1 MTINTSAWVRFLRS
15 YGPIPSNDNMYD
27 ESIQRALRRTKLKP
41 LTLPAQ
47 CIDALIEN
55 FNSETP
61 KSQILTGTA
70 GDGKTYHCRAV
81 WSALGGSDED
91 WDEGEKIQTLV
102 LGERLLVIIKD
113 LSELGEAESDALIR
127 RLGGDVADPQR
138 ATLYLIAANHGQ
150 LLERLKSVT
159 DSEPVRTLTD
169 AVEAVMV
176 TGRTPPDDIYVQLYD
191 LSRWP
196 AADHL
201 KYVIQEI
208 VTHEGWDGCHDCGL
222 AGQCPIL
229 VNRERLMGDEASE
242 RLKARLQDLVR
253 ISELNGHHFP
263 IRQLLVLVTNMILGH
278 PDARHGLMTCADALQ
293 LAHEGRSDG
302 ASLYRNVFGENLKP
316 SVAERTDP
324 FSKLA
329 LFGVGQE
336 TSNAVDSLLVY
347 GADDPKLQERYD
359 ALMRQ
364 DANYGATA
372 AFARAQ
378 LDYLEGAES
387 SAQAN
392 FLNLLRGQRQRLF
405 FTLPDSDPITGS
417 VWDLTIFKHAGE
429 YLAAAEAV
437 RDGRSPGRDT
447 MMRVVRGLNR
457 VFSGMLIQTFDELVL
472 ATSGTHSETK
482 ISSLVEEFLSVPR
495 KSGEEVSIVAGNGE
509 EIDLKISFVR
519 DDDPAP
525 VRLPLTP
532 TRFEFLCRVADGALP
547 TSFSLEC
554 FEDFLAL
561 KARLLSAA
569 KRRQALDGPAP
580 GDAFELRF
588 LDVTGD
594 GRANSRRVSVRI

>member
-27 ESIQRALRRTKLKP
+27 ESIRRALRRTKLKP

-47 CIDALIEN
+47 CIDTLLEN
-55 FNSETP
+55 FRAATP
-61 KSQILTGTA
+61 DSVILTGTA

-81 WSALGGSDED
+81 WLALGGNDED
-91 WDEGEKIQTLV
+91 WDEGDKIQSLSIGERTLV
-102 LGERLLVIIKD
+102 IVKD
-113 LSELGEAESDALIR
+113 LSELGELESDALIR
-127 RLGGDVADPQR
+127 QLGTDIVDPQR
-138 ATLYLIAANHGQ
+138 MTLYLIAANHGQ
-150 LLERLKSVT
+150 LLERLKAVA
-159 DSEPVRTLTD
+159 DSKQVDGLTN
-169 AVEAVMV
+169 AVEALMV
-176 TGRTPPDDIYVQLYD
+176 TGRAPPQGIHIQLFD

-201 KYVIQEI
+201 MHVIREI
-208 VTHEGWDGCHDCGL
+208 VTHDGWDGCQDCGA

-229 VNRERLMGDEASE
+229 INRERLLEDESGE
-242 RLKARLQDLVR
+242 RLKLRLQNLVR

-278 PDARHGLMTCADALQ
+278 PEARHGLMTCPEAVQ
-293 LAHEGRSDG
+293 LAHQGRSDG

-324 FSKLA
+324 FAKLA

-347 GADDPKLQERYD
+347 GADDPHLQVRYD
-359 ALMRQ
+359 SLMRA
-364 DANYGATA
+364 DVHYGATA
-372 AFARAQ
+372 AFARGQ

-387 SAQAN
+387 SAQAT

-429 YLAAAEAV
+429 YLAAAEAQT
-437 RDGRSPGRDT
+437 RPPARETLTRI
-447 MMRVVRGLNR
+447 VRGLNR
-457 VFSGMLIQTFDELVL
+457 VFSGMLIQTADQLVL

-495 KSGEEVSIVAGNGE
+495 KSGEEVAIVAGIDAQ
-509 EIDLKISFVR
+509 IDLKVSFAR
-519 DDDPAP
+519 DDDPPP
-525 VRLPLTP
+525 VTLTLTP

-569 KRRQALDGPAP
+569 KRRQALDGPAH

-588 LDVTGD
+588 LDVTDD
-594 GRANSRRVSVRI
+594 GRANSRRVSVRL

>member
-27 ESIQRALRRTKLKP
+27 ESIQRALRRTGLEP

-47 CIDALIEN
+47 CIDALLQN
-55 FNSETP
+55 FNAETP
-61 KSQILTGTA
+61 DSVILTGTA

-81 WSALGGSDED
+81 WSSLGGSDEG
-91 WDEGEKIQTLV
+91 WDNGDKVQTLP
-102 LGERLLVIIKD
+102 LGDRNLVIIKD
-113 LSELGEAESDALIR
+113 LSELGQVESDALIR
-127 RLGGDVADPQR
+127 QFGADVVDPTR

-159 DSEPVRTLTD
+159 DSEPVGVLL
-169 AVEAVMV
+169 EAIEALMV
-176 TGRTPPDDIYVQLYD
+176 TGRVPPEGINVQLFD

-201 KYVIQEI
+201 EHVIREI
-208 VTHEGWDGCHDCGL
+208 VTHEGWDGCQDCGV
-222 AGQCPIL
+222 AEQCPIL
-229 VNRERLMGDEASE
+229 VNRRRLMENEAGE
-242 RLKARLQDLVR
+242 RLKSRLKDLVR

-278 PDARHGLMTCADALQ
+278 PEARHGLMACADALL
-293 LAHEGRSDG
+293 LAQQGRSYG

-316 SVAERTDP
+316 TVAERTDP
-324 FSKLA
+324 FAKLA

-336 TSNAVDSLLVY
+336 ASNAVDSLLVY
-347 GADDPKLQERYD
+347 GADDPKLQGRYD

-364 DANYGATA
+364 DASYGATA

-378 LDYLEGAES
+378 LNYLEGVES
-387 SAQAN
+387 GAQAT

-405 FTLPDSDPITGS
+405 FTLPDADPITGN

-429 YLAAAEAV
+429 YLAAAASV
-437 RDGRSPGRDT
+437 REDRSPARDT

-495 KSGEEVSIVAGNGE
+495 KSGEEVALVAGNGE
-509 EIDLKISFVR
+509 QIDLKVSFVR

-569 KRRQALDGPAP
+569 KRRQALDGPAQ

-594 GRANSRRVSVRI
+594 GRANSRRVSVKI

>member
-27 ESIQRALRRTKLKP
+27 ESIRRALRRTKLKP

-47 CIDALIEN
+47 CIDALLEN
-55 FNSETP
+55 FSAETP
-61 KSQILTGTA
+61 NSVILTGTA

-81 WSALGGSDED
+81 WLELGGSDQD
-91 WDEGEKIQTLV
+91 WDEGDKIQTLSV
-102 LGERLLVIIKD
+102 GDRKLVIVKD
-113 LSELGEAESDALIR
+113 LSELEEIESDAMIR
-127 RLGGDVADPQR
+127 QFSADAVDPQR
-138 ATLYLIAANHGQ
+138 GTLYLIAANHGQ
-150 LLERLKSVT
+150 LLERLKAVT
-159 DSEPVRTLTD
+159 DSEQVRGLSN
-169 AVEAVMV
+169 AVEALMV
-176 TGRTPPDDIYVQLYD
+176 TGRAPPEGIHVQLFD

-201 KYVIQEI
+201 MHVIREI
-208 VTHEGWDGCHDCGL
+208 VTHEGWDGCQDCGS
-222 AGQCPIL
+222 AEQCPIL
-229 VNRERLMGDEASE
+229 INRQRLMEDESGERLTS
-242 RLKARLQDLVR
+242 RLQNLVR
-253 ISELNGHHFP
+253 VSELNGHHFP

-278 PDARHGLMTCADALQ
+278 PEARHGLMTCPDAML
-293 LAHEGRSDG
+293 LAQQGRSDG
-302 ASLYRNVFGENLKP
+302 ASLYRNVFGENLKA

-324 FSKLA
+324 FAKLA

-347 GADDPKLQERYD
+347 GADDPKLRARYD
-359 ALMRQ
+359 ALMRA

-372 AFARAQ
+372 VFARAQ

-387 SAQAN
+387 GAQAT

-405 FTLPDSDPITGS
+405 FTLPDLDPITGS

-437 RDGRSPGRDT
+437 KDGRPPVRET
-447 MMRVVRGLNR
+447 MVRIVRGLNR
-457 VFSGMLIQTFDELVL
+457 VFSGMLIQTSDQLVL

-482 ISSLVEEFLSVPR
+482 ISSLVEEFISVPR
-495 KSGEEVSIVAGNGE
+495 KSGEEVAVIAGVDAQ
-509 EIDLKISFVR
+509 IDLKVSFAR
-519 DDDPAP
+519 DGDPPP
-525 VRLPLTP
+525 VTLTLTP

-569 KRRQALDGPAP
+569 KRRQVLDGPGQ

-588 LDVTGD
+588 LDVTDD
-594 GRANSRRVSVRI
+594 GRANSRRVSVRL

>member
-1 MTINTSAWVRFLRS
+1 
-15 YGPIPSNDNMYD
+15 MYD
-27 ESIQRALRRTKLKP
+27 ESIRRALRRTKLKP

-47 CIDALIEN
+47 CIDALLEN
-55 FNSETP
+55 FRATMPDSV
-61 KSQILTGTA
+61 ILTGTA

-81 WSALGGSDED
+81 WLALGGSDQD
-91 WDEGEKIQTLV
+91 WDEGNKVQSLFI
-102 LGERLLVIIKD
+102 GDRKLVIVKD
-113 LSELGEAESDALIR
+113 LSELGELESDELIR
-127 RLGGDVADPQR
+127 QLGTDIVDPQR
-138 ATLYLIAANHGQ
+138 MTLYLIAANHGQ
-150 LLERLKSVT
+150 LLERLKAVA
-159 DSEPVRTLTD
+159 DSKQVDGLTN
-169 AVEAVMV
+169 AVEALMV
-176 TGRTPPDDIYVQLYD
+176 TGRAPPQGTHIQLFD

-201 KYVIQEI
+201 MHVIREI
-208 VTHEGWDGCHDCGL
+208 VTHDGWDGCQDCGA

-229 VNRERLMGDEASE
+229 INRERLLEDESGE
-242 RLKARLQDLVR
+242 RLKLRLQNLVR

-278 PDARHGLMTCADALQ
+278 PEARHGLMTCPEAVQ
-293 LAHEGRSDG
+293 LAHQGRSDG

-324 FSKLA
+324 FAKLA

-347 GADDPKLQERYD
+347 GADDPHLQVRYD
-359 ALMRQ
+359 SLMRA
-364 DANYGATA
+364 DVHYGATT

-387 SAQAN
+387 SAQAT

-429 YLAAAEAV
+429 YLAAAEAQT
-437 RDGRSPGRDT
+437 RPPARETLTRI
-447 MMRVVRGLNR
+447 VRGLNR
-457 VFSGMLIQTFDELVL
+457 VFSGMLIQTADQLVL

-495 KSGEEVSIVAGNGE
+495 KSGEEVAIVAGNDAQ
-509 EIDLKISFVR
+509 IDLKVSFAR
-519 DDDPAP
+519 DDDPPP
-525 VRLPLTP
+525 VTLTLTP

-569 KRRQALDGPAP
+569 KCRQALDGPAH
-580 GDAFELRF
+580 GDAFELCF
-588 LDVTGD
+588 LDVTDD
-594 GRANSRRVSVRI
+594 GRANSRRVSVRL